1 LLAGRTGTTDDAFH
15 ASLRDR
21 CTIYDVANVWLSSS
35 TPILLQAANLSSAVI
50 DVRPA
55 PAGEPNRLHIVF
67 SIDTMSVGGTEM
79 NAIRTAERLDRQRYR
94 LSVVTLRGEGPLT
107 ERYERMGVP
116 VLRFPIRN
124 LYGTETVRQGVR
136 LARFLRAE
144 RASVVHCH
152 DQYSNFFSAMAAR
165 WAGVPVVIASK
176 RWLHSPLR
184 YRIANGVGFRAAT
197 RVIANSD
204 AVAASLERDDWL
216 ARDRVVVVPNFVDEA
231 AFRAPSVHVRQE
243 WVRDLGLEPDAVVVG
258 IVASLLPIK
267 GHATLLRAVATL
279 TAEWPALR
287 LVVVGQGPELER
299 LRALSDELG
308 IAHAVRFAGLRPQV
322 PSFHF
327 LFDISVLSS
336 VSEGF
341 PNSLVEAMAAGRPIV
356 ATDVGGV
363 RDAVRHSENG
373 LLVAPGDPPAFA
385 DALRVLLRDADLRRT
400 MGAAGARR
408 AREEFHA
415 AAVVGALERLYERL
429 LADASHPE

>member
-1 LLAGRTGTTDDAFH
+1 M
-15 ASLRDR
+15 
-21 CTIYDVANVWLSSS
+21 
-35 TPILLQAANLSSAVI
+35 SSAVI
-50 DVRPA
+50 DARPA
-55 PAGEPNRLHIVF
+55 PVGERDRVHVVF

-79 NAIRTAERLDRQRYR
+79 NAVRTAERLDRERYR

-116 VLRFPIRN
+116 VLRFPIQN
-124 LYGTETVRQGVR
+124 LYGTETVRQGIR
-136 LARFLRAE
+136 LTRFLREE
-144 RASVVHCH
+144 RVSVVHCH
-152 DQYSNFFSAMAAR
+152 DQYSNFFSTMAAR
-165 WAGVPVVIASK
+165 WARVPVVIASK
-176 RWLHSPLR
+176 RWLHSPWR

-216 ARDRVVVVPNFVDEA
+216 ARRRIVVVPNFVDEA
-231 AFRAPSVHVRQE
+231 AFAAPTSNVRQAWIRE
-243 WVRDLGLEPDAVVVG
+243 LDLEPDVLVVG

-267 GHATLLRAVATL
+267 DHATLLRAVAAL
-279 TAEWPALR
+279 VPEWPTLR
-287 LVVVGQGPELER
+287 LVIVGHGPESER
-299 LRALSDELG
+299 LGALTDALG
-308 IAHAVRFAGLRPQV
+308 IARVVRFAGLRPQV

-363 RDAVRHSENG
+363 RDAVRHGENG
-373 LLVAPGDPPAFA
+373 LLVAAGDAPSFA
-385 DALRVLLRDADLRRT
+385 DALRGLLRDADLRRR

-408 AREEFHA
+408 AREDFHA
-415 AAVVGALERLYERL
+415 AAVVGSLERLYEQL
-429 LADASHPE
+429 LANASQSR

>member
-1 LLAGRTGTTDDAFH
+1 M
-15 ASLRDR
+15 
-21 CTIYDVANVWLSSS
+21 
-35 TPILLQAANLSSAVI
+35 SSAVI
-50 DVRPA
+50 DARPA
-55 PAGEPNRLHIVF
+55 PVRERNRVHVVF

-79 NAIRTAERLDRQRYR
+79 NAVRTAERLDRERYR

-116 VLRFPIRN
+116 VLRFPIQN

-136 LARFLRAE
+136 LARFLRDE
-144 RASVVHCH
+144 RVSVVHCH
-152 DQYSNFFSAMAAR
+152 DQYSNFFSTMTAR
-165 WAGVPVVIASK
+165 WARVPVVIASK

-184 YRIANGVGFRAAT
+184 YRIANGAGFRAAT

-204 AVAASLERDDWL
+204 AVAASLQRDDRL
-216 ARDRVVVVPNFVDEA
+216 ARHRVVVVPNFVDDA
-231 AFRAPSVHVRQE
+231 AFAAPAAHVRQA
-243 WVRDLGLEPDAVVVG
+243 WVRELDLEPDAVLVG

-267 GHATLLRAVATL
+267 DHATLLRAVAAL
-279 TAEWPALR
+279 VPEWPTLR
-287 LVVVGQGPELER
+287 LVIVGQGPELER
-299 LRALSDELG
+299 LRALTNELG
-308 IAHAVRFAGLRPQV
+308 IAPAVRFAGLRPQV

-363 RDAVRHSENG
+363 REAVRHGENG
-373 LLVAPGDPPAFA
+373 MLVAPADPAAFA
-385 DALRVLLRDADLRRT
+385 DALRGLLRDADLRRR
-400 MGAAGARR
+400 MGAAGAQR

-415 AAVVGALERLYERL
+415 ATVVASLERLYERL
-429 LADASHPE
+429 LAEAGHSE

>member
-1 LLAGRTGTTDDAFH
+1 MRRFAFLVPFVESQPSACRHANRSRLGT
-15 ASLRDR
+15 
-21 CTIYDVANVWLSSS
+21 ANVSY
-35 TPILLQAANLSSAVI
+35 AVT
-50 DVRPA
+50 DAPA
-55 PAGEPNRLHIVF
+55 PAKERDRVHVVF

-79 NAIRTAERLDRQRYR
+79 NAIRTAERLNRERYR
-94 LSVVTLRGEGPLT
+94 LSVVTLRGEGPLA
-107 ERYERMGVP
+107 ERYEGMGVP

-144 RASVVHCH
+144 RVSVVHCH
-152 DQYSNFFSAMAAR
+152 DQYSNFFSAMVAR

-204 AVAASLERDDWL
+204 AVAASLQRDDRL

-231 AFRAPSVHVRQE
+231 AFVGPSVSVRQG
-243 WVRDLGLEPDAVVVG
+243 WVRELGLEPNAVVVG

-267 GHATLLRAVATL
+267 DHATLLRAAAVL
-279 TAEWPALR
+279 LPDWPALR
-287 LVVVGQGPELER
+287 LVVVGQGPERER
-299 LRALSDELG
+299 LRALADELG
-308 IAHAVRFAGLRPQV
+308 IVDAVRFAGLRPQV

-363 RDAVRHSENG
+363 RDAVRPGENG
-373 LLVAPGDPPAFA
+373 FLVPSGDSPAFA
-385 DALRVLLRDADLRRT
+385 DALQVLLRDPDLRRT
-400 MGAAGARR
+400 MGAAGAHR
-408 AREEFHA
+408 ARAKFHA
-415 AAVVGALERLYERL
+415 ATVVGSLQRLYERL
-429 LADASHPE
+429 LTDAGQPE